1 MLLSEDTYSKLKK
14 SVERGTASAE
24 AVHFYADE
32 NKRRDT
38 DKSKVQDA
46 RKEALK
52 IAEDFWYPQS
62 VKDAINSCN
71 SVEGINRIMKNAK
84 KYI

>member
-32 NKRRDT
+32 SKRRDT

-52 IAEDFWYPQS
+52 IAEDFWYPQN

>member
-14 SVERGTASAE
+14 SVERGTATAE
-24 AVHFYADE
+24 AVRFYVNE
-32 NKRRDT
+32 TKRRDT

-62 VKDAINSCN
+62 VKDAIISCD

-84 KYI
+84 KFI

>member
-1 MLLSEDTYSKLKK
+1 MLLSEDTYAKLKK
-14 SVERGTASAE
+14 SVERGTATPE
-24 AVHFYADE
+24 AVKFYSDE
-32 NKRRDT
+32 KKRRDT

-46 RKEALK
+46 RKDALK
-52 IAEDFWYPQS
+52 VAEDFYYPQS
-62 VKDAINSCN
+62 VKDAINSCD

>member
-1 MLLSEDTYSKLKK
+1 MILSEDTYSKLKK
-14 SVERGTASAE
+14 SVERGTATPE
-24 AVHFYADE
+24 AVRFYNE
-32 NKRRDT
+32 EKKRRDT

-46 RKEALK
+46 SKDALK
-52 IAEDFWYPQS
+52 VAEDFYYPQS
-62 VKDAINSCN
+62 VKDAINSCD